1 MRAVRCEAWG
11 GPENLT
17 LADIPEPELGPG
29 QVRIKVHAAGANFA
43 DLVLLRGEYQEKPD
57 LPFTPGLEAAGEILE
72 VADDVSGHRPGD
84 RVMAVLSTGGF
95 AEQAVSDAD
104 NIYPIPEGMDF
115 ATAAGF
121 PVAYGTSH
129 VALTHR
135 GHLRMGEYLL
145 VFGASGGVG
154 LTAVECGKALG
165 ATVIACASSAEKL
178 AIAEE
183 HGADYLIDYSEE
195 DVRVKVR
202 EITDGHG
209 ADVIYDP
216 VGGNMARA
224 ALRSVAWEGRILII
238 GFASGEIP
246 QFPAN
251 YLLVK
256 NASAVGVYWGGDR
269 KRNPQLIRDSF
280 ATLAGWYAA
289 GKLRPHISETLKLE
303 GAQQALETL
312 AARRATGKIVLTM
325 DGSGDS

>member
-1 MRAVRCEAWG
+1 MRAIRCGAWG
-11 GPENLT
+11 GPENLE
-17 LADIPEPELGPG
+17 LADIPAPELGPG

-57 LPFTPGLEAAGEILE
+57 LPFTPGLEAAGEIVELG
-72 VADDVSGHRPGD
+72 ADVGGHKVGD

-95 AEQAVSDAD
+95 AEQAVSDAGD
-104 NIYPIPEGMDF
+104 IYPMPEGMDF
-115 ATAAGF
+115 VTAAGF

-135 GHLRMGEYLL
+135 GRLQPGEYLL

-154 LTAVECGKALG
+154 LTAVECGKAMG
-165 ATVIACASSAEKL
+165 ATVIACASSPDKL
-178 AIAEE
+178 AIAEQ
-183 HGADYLIDYSEE
+183 HGADHLIDYSAE

-202 EITDGHG
+202 EFTGGHG

-216 VGGNMARA
+216 VGGDLARA
-224 ALRSVAWEGRILII
+224 ALRAVAWEGRILIV

-246 QFPAN
+246 QYPAN

-256 NASAVGVYWGGDR
+256 NASAVGVYWGGER
-269 KRNPQLIRDSF
+269 KRNPGLIRDSF
-280 ATLAGWYAA
+280 ATLAAWYRA
-289 GKLRPHISETLKLE
+289 GKLAPHVSQTLPLAE
-303 GAQQALETL
+303 ARQALEAL

-325 DGSGDS
+325 DA